1 MGIFTLI
8 ETVVAIIGLVV
19 AAIGLAFDDETDDGE
34 QRSDH
39 PHAGDEMT

>member
-8 ETVVAIIGLVV
+8 ETVVVAVGLVV
-19 AAIGLAFDDETDDGE
+19 AVIGLVADDVLCE

>member
-19 AAIGLAFDDETDDGE
+19 AAIGLAFDDVLCE